1 MHVSVSITCQKI
13 THYIAYYIK
22 YYIYVYIYICM
33 YVYITHIALLL
44 VASLLVRRYVCSN
57 VVCFVLASSAL
68 CYSPVHQ
75 EVAVVFASACAGV

>member
-1 MHVSVSITCQKI
+1 
-13 THYIAYYIK
+13 
-22 YYIYVYIYICM
+22 M